1 MPLPILL
8 DSGPSPHGWHA
19 LEALLR
25 CPQLYAY
32 GQILFPQGSPARLES
47 GFDQD
52 NEPLLK
58 GSLGHAGLA
67 HHYTQAKALRESRD
81 PRAYYDPDEAIA
93 LTAEKLGKEAAPFVQ
108 LAQDIVATYIQAY
121 EVEDRNWTILEVEEI
136 QAARIGPQG
145 IPYTGRV
152 DLVVKDPVGKVWIVD
167 HKFVGKI
174 TPTIHQRYTLSGQFL
189 GLQLF
194 GRARWREQFGGC
206 IVNLV
211 SWGSSPR
218 YARRQVESSP
228 HALSGFTDV
237 VSEAHA
243 LIERYKGLDPWQY
256 PKALNEQVCLS
267 AYGKCAGWD
276 FCRFGKAAVRKSSP

>member
-1 MPLPILL
+1 MHMPPN
-8 DSGPSPHGWHA
+8 SGGGNFEPPPAGTHRAICYRVIDLGTQQS
-19 LEALLR
+19 EY
-25 CPQLYAY
+25 Q
-32 GQILFPQGSPARLES
+32 GQTKHQRKIMLSWELVDERMPAS
-47 GFDQD
+47 GDYP
-52 NEPLLK
+52 E
-58 GSLGHAGLA
+58 
-67 HHYTQAKALRESRD
+67 R
-81 PRAYYDPDEAIA
+81 
-93 LTAEKLGKEAAPFVQ
+93 PF
-108 LAQDIVATYIQAY
+108 
-121 EVEDRNWTILEVEEI
+121 
-136 QAARIGPQG
+136 
-145 IPYTGRV
+145 
-152 DLVVKDPVGKVWIVD
+152 
-167 HKFVGKI
+167 
-174 TPTIHQRYTLSGQFL
+174 TIHQRYTLSGQFL

-276 FCRFGKAAVRKSSP
+276 FCRFGKAAVRKSSS